1 MLLDI
6 YRIQI
11 DISFIIN
18 MAVAE
23 YRSHDVSSNQAME
36 SSDYNNPITQ
46 ESSMIRAG
54 NLAQLDSTN
63 QFTRAPMKSY
73 LSQEPNRSAYGEPSN
88 SFTYQTPITS
98 RESVKHQQ
106 TSDEKFLNWLNI
118 NYHWNNNTFNETGKP
133 ISNEEMTRL
142 LKKIIFKKGLFVKP
156 ALVFYNPREES
167 SIELTDKVQPVN
179 DDNEQTDDEED
190 SIEEYLNRVN
200 NTLTW
205 SDEGFLCEGEICSQE
220 DINKFIIETERDEGI
235 RIRPEFVE
243 YGDETDNESEVSSDS
258 ISIKDFDETNEPAK
272 RQRLEKNATKRESLN
287 NPLSN
292 GELSCSV
299 CCKSYT
305 NQSSL
310 NQHRMAAHPQR
321 VTCDKC
327 GQQFTRRTNLNK
339 HKLKCSY

>member
-1 MLLDI
+1 
-6 YRIQI
+6 
-11 DISFIIN
+11 

-23 YRSHDVSSNQAME
+23 YRTHGDNAPKE
-36 SSDYNNPITQ
+36 SYPASFEYNIPITQ
-46 ESSMIRAG
+46 ESSMIQAG

-63 QFTRAPMKSY
+63 QIARAPMKSH
-73 LSQEPNRSAYGEPSN
+73 LTQEPNRFAYGESTPTNYFAS
-88 SFTYQTPITS
+88 QTPIS
-98 RESVKHQQ
+98 SGESVKQQQ
-106 TSDEKFLNWLNI
+106 TSDDKFLNWLNI
-118 NYHWNNNTFNETGKP
+118 NYHWNNNNFNERGKP

-156 ALVFYNPREES
+156 ALIFYNPREES
-167 SIELTDKVQPVN
+167 GIELTDNVQPANVS
-179 DDNEQTDDEED
+179 EQTDDEED
-190 SIEEYLNRVN
+190 TDNDYLKRVN

-205 SDEGFLCEGEICSQE
+205 SDEGFLCDGEICSQE
-220 DINKFIIETERDEGI
+220 DINKFIFEVERDEGL

-243 YGDETDNESEVSSDS
+243 YGDETDNESEVSNDT

-272 RQRLEKNATKRESLN
+272 RPRLEKNATKRESLS

-292 GELSCSV
+292 GEFTCSV

-310 NQHRMAAHPQR
+310 NQHRMAAHSQR